1 MTVELEGSGL
11 RLGSAEAKVVLHE
24 GDEGG
29 GDGATSSQGY
39 WVVEK
44 YSEVSLTDQ
53 RNEISV
59 LCSLVEVLLVVVKV
73 AAVPHL
79 QDV

>member
-1 MTVELEGSGL
+1 MRSTHALHRMTVELEGSGL
-11 RLGSAEAKVVLHE
+11 RLGSAETKVVLHE
-24 GDEGG
+24 GD
-29 GDGATSSQGY
+29 

-53 RNEISV
+53 RIEISV
-59 LCSLVEVLLVVVKV
+59 LCSLVKVLLVVVKV
-73 AAVPHL
+73 AAVPWHL